1 MFLSNLKISRRLALG
16 FGTLIVVMAVLAVTG
31 ASRLMAIEGKT
42 ATIVDKN
49 WVGASAALEI
59 DMLTQQNRGRTLTLF
74 IHEDR
79 DIRIAQYKAI
89 DTNQRRIAELVKVLE
104 GLARTEGE
112 HAMLERLKKAY
123 ADFQKAYTAAA
134 DLVEEGDTKAAVATM
149 TNKVEPALEKVLRLV
164 DEIVAAQKLEMSGNG
179 SDIKQNI
186 GQSRVLAIGLG
197 LFAVVVGMLAALL
210 ITRSITGPLGA
221 AVEVAR
227 RVAEGDLSASI
238 AAKGQDETGQL
249 LSALADMNRS
259 LVSAI
264 AQVHAST
271 ETLSVASDEIAD
283 GNADLAARSVEQSA
297 SLRSASA
304 MMNELTMTVRQNA
317 GSAEQANRLVNDA
330 AGVASR
336 SGQAFSDAVST
347 MGAIR
352 DSSRKIVEIIGVID
366 QIAFQTNILAL
377 NAAVEAARAGEQGRG
392 FAVVAGEVRSL
403 AQRSAVAA
411 REIKQ
416 LIDSS
421 VERIG
426 QGTELVD
433 HAGRTMQELIGS
445 VTQVAGIMDGIAA
458 ASRQQAAGIEQVHRS
473 LGEVDEMTQ
482 QNAALVSQTAAAAE
496 SMREQTGAL
505 GRAVSLFRLA

>member
-1 MFLSNLKISRRLALG
+1 MGLRNLKISRRLALG
-16 FGTLIVVMAVLAVTG
+16 FGMLIVIMAVLAVTG
-31 ASRLMAIEGKT
+31 ASRLMAIERKND
-42 ATIVDKN
+42 TIVDKN
-49 WVGASAALEI
+49 WLGASAAQEI
-59 DMLTQQNRGRTLTLF
+59 EALTQQNRGRTLALF
-74 IHEDR
+74 INEDR
-79 DIRIAQYKAI
+79 EVRVAQYKAI
-89 DTNQRRIAELVKVLE
+89 DTNQRRIAELMKVLDRLAAAPE
-104 GLARTEGE
+104 EREALARLT
-112 HAMLERLKKAY
+112 AAY
-123 ADFQKAYTAAA
+123 SEFQKAYTAAA
-134 DLVEEGDTKAAVATM
+134 DLVEEGEQQRAVATM
-149 TNKVEPALEKVLRLV
+149 NSQVEPALDGVLRIV
-164 DEIVAAQKLEMSGNG
+164 AEIVATHKRDMEANG

-186 GQSRVLAIGLG
+186 VQSRAVAIGLG
-197 LFAVVVGMLAALL
+197 LFAVVIGMLAALL
-210 ITRSITGPLGA
+210 ITRSITAPLDA
-221 AVEVAR
+221 AVAVAR
-227 RVAEGDLSASI
+227 RVAQGDLSAHITARSR
-238 AAKGQDETGQL
+238 DETGQL
-249 LSALADMNRS
+249 LSALADMNGS
-259 LVSAI
+259 LVKAI
-264 AQVHAST
+264 TQVHAST
-271 ETLSVASDEIAD
+271 DNLAAASDEIAD

-304 MMNELTMTVRQNA
+304 MMNELTATVRQTA

-352 DSSRKIVEIIGVID
+352 DSSRKIVEIISVID

-392 FAVVAGEVRSL
+392 FAVVAGEVRNL
-403 AQRSAVAA
+403 AQRSGVAA

-416 LIDSS
+416 LIYSS

-426 QGTELVD
+426 HGTEMVD
-433 HAGRTMQELIGS
+433 NAGRTMHELIAS

-473 LGEVDEMTQ
+473 LGEVDDMTQ